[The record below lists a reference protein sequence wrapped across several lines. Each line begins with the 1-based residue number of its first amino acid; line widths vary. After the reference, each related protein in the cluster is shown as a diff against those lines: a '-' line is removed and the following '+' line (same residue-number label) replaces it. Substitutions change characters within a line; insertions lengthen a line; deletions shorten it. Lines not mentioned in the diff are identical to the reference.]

1 MMRKLV
7 LAATVAAVL
16 LPGAAAQAAP
26 AANTEMLG
34 TYDFGRAAVIAAG
47 GRAAGVWADATVR
60 SGIAGDDL
68 IVTYAP
74 RSTAYPTEKLV
85 YTALYNEVGDP
96 QAECL
101 RVGAE
106 GLAKKVWL
114 SFRCR
119 TGVAPNYTLLVR

>member
-16 LPGAAAQAAP
+16 LPGTAQAAP
-26 AANTEMLG
+26 AANTEVLG

-47 GRAAGVWADATVR
+47 GRAAGVWIDATAR

-68 IVTYAP
+68 IVTYVP
-74 RSTAYPTEKLV
+74 RGAAYSTEKQV
-85 YTALYNEVGDP
+85 YTALYTEVDDP
-96 QAECL
+96 QGECR

-106 GLAKKVWL
+106 GVVKKVWL

-119 TGVAPNYTLLVR
+119 TGIAPNYTLLVR